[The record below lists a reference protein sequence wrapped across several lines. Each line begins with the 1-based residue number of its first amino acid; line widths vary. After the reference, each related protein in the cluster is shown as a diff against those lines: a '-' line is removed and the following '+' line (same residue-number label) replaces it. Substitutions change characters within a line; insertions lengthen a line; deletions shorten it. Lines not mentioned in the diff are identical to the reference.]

1 MLGLTGYRS
10 NYVVAFPLSGMAFMG
25 AIFLY
30 KFWSRKSEK
39 AIDQDTL
46 ETLIGAQ
53 ALRESRAVRVTA
65 DGRRFAETVGVT
77 GFSVEL

>member
-1 MLGLTGYRS
+1 MSAWKLPLAITALVGVGIFFSMLGLTGYRS

-39 AIDQDTL
+39 
-46 ETLIGAQ
+46 
-53 ALRESRAVRVTA
+53 SH
-65 DGRRFAETVGVT
+65 
-77 GFSVEL
+77 